1 MQWRVNIIACHSK
14 LAAFQTFKVYQY
26 ETKQGNRLAAKRI
39 IEIGLV
45 EPDLPSHP
53 IFHLNPTAKIHS
65 GICSPLDFTISNLT
79 DNSQSKDGLF
89 SVARYFRP
97 YNIASPTGFADAK
110 IYVTDF
116 GRIRLVDQKLQ
127 RVITVYQTS
136 GQGMLDRLRRMD
148 CYGKVMYLGGS
159 MNIIMLA
166 LQNYTELRNFP
177 RKDCETVIPLSSSVI
192 LAAKTHDFVLGWN
205 ICPNRHRH

>member
-1 MQWRVNIIACHSK
+1 MSMSGTWS
-14 LAAFQTFKVYQY
+14 F
-26 ETKQGNRLAAKRI
+26 
-39 IEIGLV
+39 
-45 EPDLPSHP
+45 
-53 IFHLNPTAKIHS
+53 NPTAKIHS

-97 YNIASPTGFADAK
+97 YDIASPTGFADDK

-116 GRIRLVDQKLQ
+116 GRIRLVNQELQ

-136 GQGMLDRLRRMD
+136 GQGMLDRLGRMD
-148 CYGKVMYLGGS
+148 CYGEVMYLGGS

-166 LQNYTELRNFP
+166 LQNYFP
-177 RKDCETVIPLSSSVI
+177 CKDCETVIPLSSSVI
-192 LAAKTHDFVLGWN
+192 LAAKTYDFVLGWN